1 MTVHSMKLLV
11 LSLPLLAV
19 ALASCERGDRLSATT
34 SKALSQTERTPSKP
48 TQFCVN
54 LNTATAEELT
64 RLPGVGEVIAARIIA
79 YRERHGRFRRREE
92 IIIIEGFSE
101 KKYRAI
107 RGMLC
112 GE

>member
-1 MTVHSMKLLV
+1 
-11 LSLPLLAV
+11 
-19 ALASCERGDRLSATT
+19 
-34 SKALSQTERTPSKP
+34 
-48 TQFCVN
+48 

-79 YRERHGRFRRREE
+79 YRERNGRFRRPEE

-107 RGMLC
+107 TGSIC
-112 GE
+112 VE

>member
-1 MTVHSMKLLV
+1 MKLFV
-11 LSLPLLAV
+11 LSLLLLAV
-19 ALASCERGDRLSATT
+19 ALASCERRERLSATN
-34 SKALSQTERTPSKP
+34 SQALSQTERPPSKP
-48 TQFCVN
+48 TQSCVN

-79 YRERHGRFRRREE
+79 YRERHGPFRRPEE

-107 RGMLC
+107 TGMLC

>member
-1 MTVHSMKLLV
+1 MKLLV
-11 LSLPLLAV
+11 FSPLLLAV
-19 ALASCERGDRLSATT
+19 ALASCERRLSATN
-34 SKALSQTERTPSKP
+34 SEAPSQTERTPSKP
-48 TQFCVN
+48 TQSCVN

-79 YRERHGRFRRREE
+79 YRERHGRFRRPEE

-107 RGMLC
+107 TAMIC
-112 GE
+112 VE